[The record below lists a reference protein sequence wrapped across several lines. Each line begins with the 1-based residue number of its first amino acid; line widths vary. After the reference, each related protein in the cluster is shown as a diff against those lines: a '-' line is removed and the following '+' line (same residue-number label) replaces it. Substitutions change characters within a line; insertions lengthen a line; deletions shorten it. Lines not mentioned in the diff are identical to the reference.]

1 MTDAQG
7 HTSCHPP
14 RGSSVG
20 SPRRPT
26 IRHRPARATAPG
38 GPLGS
43 RPSEDQQEPSR
54 VPPVRRGGR
63 PMTDTSDRLRYVLDG
78 VTFPVDRWELIAR
91 AEHYGADAAT
101 LHD

>member
-1 MTDAQG
+1 MLRGTRAATRREVPQLAPHDARQSATDLHG
-7 HTSCHPP
+7 PP
-14 RGSSVG
+14 L
-20 SPRRPT
+20 
-26 IRHRPARATAPG
+26 PA